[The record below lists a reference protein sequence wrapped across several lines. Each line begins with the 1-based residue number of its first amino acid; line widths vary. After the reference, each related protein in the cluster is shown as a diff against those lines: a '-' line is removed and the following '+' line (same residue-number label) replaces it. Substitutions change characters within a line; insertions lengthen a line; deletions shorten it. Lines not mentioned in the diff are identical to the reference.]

1 MDIFLKHESGYSV
14 VVESLT
20 MGDIIVRIGDLFLG
34 LIVPGQKSCKT
45 KNNSDVQ
52 KFVTKQFKE
61 ITGMEVPHRDFRSI
75 VQTFVTKV
83 KKNNCRIELD
93 KLLSDWFNGS
103 VSFKVEVLSVKNL
116 GFTTK
121 IRVLARFLHLTRNL
135 KSVATKTGN

>member
-1 MDIFLKHESGYSV
+1 MDTFLKHESGYSV

-20 MGDIIVRIGDLFLG
+20 MGDIGDLFLG

-83 KKNNCRIELD
+83 KKNNCRIELV
-93 KLLSDWFNGS
+93 S
-103 VSFKVEVLSVKNL
+103 VV
-116 GFTTK
+116 
-121 IRVLARFLHLTRNL
+121 
-135 KSVATKTGN
+135 